1 MRAAGTAGVLGL
13 MPAIMRAKAGRPP
26 TDQSSPEQSRS
37 LPEATESNK
46 FNVFSIN
53 PKVVEPGGTIT
64 TVTGDNWPVLKG
76 NQAAVFYLVMKPGAV
91 REPHWD
97 PDAWEL
103 DVPISG
109 NGRLG
114 VVNPNDTWSAQA
126 IKPGSE
132 IGFVPQGYAHYIENI
147 GKTTYAGWWSST
159 RPTPTTSDCRR
170 CSVACPPT
178 RSLRLSVCRA
188 TAWLARPSRT
198 KRYSSYSQHPFACA
212 LQARFISAWSC
223 PSFWQRQTSGK

>member
-1 MRAAGTAGVLGL
+1 MSKIQEIRINRRQAMRAAGTAGILGL
-13 MPAIMRAKAGRPP
+13 MPAVLRAKASNPP
-26 TDQSSPEQSRS
+26 TVQSTAEQP
-37 LPEATESNK
+37 LPLPKSTESNK

-53 PKVVEPGGTIT
+53 PKVVEPHGTVT
-64 TVTGDNWPVLKG
+64 EVTGDNFPVLKG

-91 REPHWD
+91 REPHWH

-147 GKTTYAGWWSST
+147 GKDDVRWMIVFNNTYPDDIGLSTMFGGMPTHTFTKTFGLPSDGLAG
-159 RPTPTTSDCRR
+159 
-170 CSVACPPT
+170 
-178 RSLRLSVCRA
+178 A
-188 TAWLARPSRT
+188 TKPNKTL
-198 KRYSSYSQHPFACA
+198 
-212 LQARFISAWSC
+212 FIV
-223 PSFWQRQTSGK
+223 